1 MVWSPRA
8 YAAPGGTGVS
18 AFRFR
23 AFRFSQIVVLQL
35 CRACGA
41 GTGTGGNWLNTG

>member
-23 AFRFSQIVVLQL
+23 AFRFGLFPFMV
-35 CRACGA
+35 R
-41 GTGTGGNWLNTG
+41 